1 MAKADIK
8 MPDDFLE
15 QMQRL
20 GAEEDRIAESV
31 LEAGAAVVADK
42 VRSNLSGAIG
52 RNTKIESR
60 STGQLLSALG
70 VSPVKVNKDGDHDCK
85 IGFREPRRDGRSN
98 AMVAN
103 ILEYGRHGQPAKPF
117 MKPAKTATKN
127 ACIEAMKQKLE
138 EEVNRL

>member
-8 MPDDFLE
+8 MPDAFLE

-42 VRSNLSGAIG
+42 VRANLAGAIG

-60 STGQLLSALG
+60 STGQLIHSLG
-70 VSPVKVNKDGDHDCK
+70 VSPVKVNREGNHDCK
-85 IGFREPRRDGRSN
+85 IGFAEPRKGGGSN
-98 AMVAN
+98 AKIAN

-117 MKPAKTATKN
+117 MKPAKTATKS
-127 ACIEAMKQKLE
+127 ACIEAMTAKFR
-138 EEVNRL
+138 EEVDRL